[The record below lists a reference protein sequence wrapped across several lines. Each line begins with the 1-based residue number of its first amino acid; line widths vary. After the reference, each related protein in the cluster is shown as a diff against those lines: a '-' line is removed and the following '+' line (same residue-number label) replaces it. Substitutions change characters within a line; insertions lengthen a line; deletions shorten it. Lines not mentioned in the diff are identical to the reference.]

1 MNTELA
7 NEKLLMAA
15 SSLDAKAIKASA
27 LEGADIA
34 QVDKASKS
42 LLHLIFRSVENQEE
56 AITTAHGMEH
66 GPKGFKDDALSG
78 AFLEKVQQ
86 MKAQAS
92 AALHMLLRV
101 APAGTL
107 DLQAKDAGYPPIVIA
122 AYLGLGQVVS
132 DLVKRGVDPASKSTM
147 GYTAIHMAAMNSRI
161 GCMRRLAGFGVPVN
175 EQNQQGQTPAH
186 LAATKEAI
194 LAMRELKRMGA
205 DFKLRNTSGLT
216 AAEELG
222 QRDLKL
228 KEQWVAWENRHDAS
242 LRAKRLDKV
251 FGDEPSPEEPS
262 VPGRSR
268 RPRF

>member
-1 MNTELA
+1 MNTEVA

-15 SSLDAKAIKASA
+15 SSLDAAAIKASV

-34 QVDKASKS
+34 QVDKACKS
-42 LLHLIFRSVENQEE
+42 LLHLMLRAVEKQEE
-56 AITTAHGMEH
+56 DITTAHGIEH
-66 GPKGFKDDALSG
+66 GHHGFKDPKLSDE
-78 AFLEKVQQ
+78 FFEKVQQ

-92 AALHMLLRV
+92 AAIHALLRV
-101 APAGTL
+101 APEGAL
-107 DLQAKDAGYPPIVIA
+107 DLNAKDAGYPPIIIA
-122 AYLGLGQVVS
+122 ASAGLGPVLS

-147 GYTAIHMAAMNSRI
+147 GYTALHMAAKNSCI
-161 GCMRRLAGFGVPVN
+161 GCMRRLAGFKVPVN

-186 LAATKEAI
+186 LAATNEAI

-216 AAEELG
+216 PAEELG

-228 KEQWVAWENRHDAS
+228 MDQWVTWENRHDAS
-242 LRAKRLDKV
+242 LRATRLDKAL
-251 FGDEPSPEEPS
+251 GQEPDTAPSS
-262 VPGRSR
+262 VPSR